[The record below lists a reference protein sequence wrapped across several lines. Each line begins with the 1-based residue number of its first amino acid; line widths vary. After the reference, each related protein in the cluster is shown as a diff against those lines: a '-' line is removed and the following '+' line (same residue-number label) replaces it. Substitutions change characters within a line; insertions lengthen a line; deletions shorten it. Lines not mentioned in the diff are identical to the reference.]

1 MSNKQRTIKESVTYS
16 GIGLHTG
23 EQATITFHPAP
34 ANYGYKFIRTD
45 LAENVEIPAIVDYVV
60 DLSRGTTL
68 GIGNVKVHTVEH
80 VLAALVGLR
89 IDNCKIELSGIEPPV
104 GDGSS
109 MPYVEVLLQAGFQE
123 LEEEREYFVVEET
136 IHYKNEEKEV
146 DIVALPTDDY
156 RITVMVDYH
165 NPALGS
171 QHTGLF
177 NLEKEFVEEFA
188 PARTFCFLNEL
199 QMLREN
205 GLIKGGNLNNA
216 LVIIDKEITEKELK
230 KLQEEFKLEKPPIL
244 GTSGY
249 LDNRKLRFK
258 NEPARHKLLD
268 MLGDLSLIGVPIKAQ
283 ILAARPGHA
292 SNIEFAKKIR
302 ELYLKQKTLKKFIDK
317 KTKSGVVLDINAL
330 LKIMP
335 HRYPFLLIDKVVE
348 FNSEE
353 KTVTAIKNVTMNEEF
368 FQGHFPGN
376 PVMPGVLITECMAQA
391 GALLILH
398 EEPEWEK
405 KLVLFM
411 GIKNAKFRKPVIPG
425 DQLILSAKLIASKLN
440 TYILDVT
447 ASVDGQ
453 KVAEAQLQTA
463 VIDR

>member
-1 MSNKQRTIKESVTYS
+1 MCIRDS
-16 GIGLHTG
+16 
-23 EQATITFHPAP
+23 
-34 ANYGYKFIRTD
+34 IRTD
-45 LAENVEIPAIVDYVV
+45 LNQSVEIPALVEYVV

-68 GIGNVKVHTVEH
+68 GIQDVKVHTVEH

-104 GDGSS
+104 GDGSAL
-109 MPYVEVLLQAGFQE
+109 PYVEVLLQAGFQE

-136 IHYKNEEKEV
+136 IHFKNEEKEV
-146 DIVALPTDDY
+146 DIVALPTNDY

-177 NLEKEFVEEFA
+177 DLDKEFVQEFA

-230 KLQEEFKLEKPPIL
+230 KLQEDFKLDHTPII

-302 ELYLKQKTLKKFIDK
+302 ELYLKQKTLKKFTDK
-317 KTKSGVVLDINAL
+317 KTKSGVVLDIKAL

-335 HRYPFLLIDKVVE
+335 HRYPFLLIDKVIE
-348 FNSEE
+348 FNTEE
-353 KTVTAIKNVTMNEEF
+353 KSVTAIKNVTMNEEF

-376 PVMPGVLITECMAQA
+376 PVMPGVLITECMAQT
-391 GALLILH
+391 GALLIVH

-425 DQLILSAKLIASKLN
+425 DQLVLTAKLAGAKLN

-447 ASVDGQ
+447 ATVDGQ